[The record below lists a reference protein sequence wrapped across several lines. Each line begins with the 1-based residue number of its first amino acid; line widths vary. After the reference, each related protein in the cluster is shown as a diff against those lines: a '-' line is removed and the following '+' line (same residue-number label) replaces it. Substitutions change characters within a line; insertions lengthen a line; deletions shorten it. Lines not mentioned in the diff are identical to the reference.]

1 MSRHILCISPL
12 YFGPAPADQDKAVTR
27 HKWKPQQPDTT
38 AQIGKAR
45 LDREIIILIW
55 NCFAI
60 CVDYHYKV
68 CHVLSSSG
76 VLIWRIQSSSE
87 HFLKGCEPNDS
98 QQNTMKLHVGFGMHG
113 HSPLPLASK
122 M

>member
-45 LDREIIILIW
+45 LDREIIISLW
-55 NCFAI
+55 NSFAI
-60 CVDYHYKV
+60 CVDYHHKV

-76 VLIWRIQSSSE
+76 VLIWRIQRSSE
-87 HFLKGCEPNDS
+87 HFLKGVS
-98 QQNTMKLHVGFGMHG
+98 QMIVNKTQHNITWALECMVTALCPLH
-113 HSPLPLASK
+113 PQ
-122 M
+122 